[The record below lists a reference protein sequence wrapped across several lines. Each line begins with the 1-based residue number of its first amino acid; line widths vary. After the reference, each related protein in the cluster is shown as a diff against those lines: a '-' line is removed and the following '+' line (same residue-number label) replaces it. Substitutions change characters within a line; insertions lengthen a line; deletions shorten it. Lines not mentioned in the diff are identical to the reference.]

1 MISILKEICN
11 YKKKIVL
18 KQSSIYSKKELIK
31 KIYNMKK
38 TKGFK
43 KKIDQN
49 FKANKISVIAEIKK
63 GSPSKGIIKK
73 KFNPVEIVKNY
84 NKGNATCISILTDEK
99 YFYGKNEDLIN
110 IRKHTSI
117 PILRKDFIISD
128 YQIYESRAIGADCIL
143 LISSILNKKQILS
156 FTKIAHEID
165 LDVLIEVH
173 NKEELIDALNLK
185 EILVGINNRNLKNME
200 VNIENSVELSKAV
213 TKSFNFICESG
224 IKDLKEI
231 QRLIKYDFKSF
242 LIGEFLMK
250 EDKPQKILKRIFNMQ
265 TNR

>member
-1 MISILKEICN
+1 MNSILKEICDN
-11 YKKKIVL
+11 KKKVVL

-31 KIYNMKK
+31 KVYNMKK

-43 KKIDQN
+43 KKIDRN

-84 NKGNATCISILTDEK
+84 NKGNATCVSILTDEK

-200 VNIENSVELSKAV
+200 VNIENSVELSKV
-213 TKSFNFICESG
+213 VNKNFNFICESG
-224 IKDLKEI
+224 IKNLKEI
-231 QRLIKYDFKSF
+231 QRLVKYNFKSF

-250 EDKPQKILKRIFNMQ
+250 EDNPQKILKEIFNMQ